1 MPFQVIPRELAFFDL
16 FEQAADNL
24 LEAAKEMSELTLALG
39 RGETDISA
47 RARRID
53 DLEQAGDE
61 LNHRTIALL
70 NTTFVVPFD
79 RDDIYELASTLDDIL
94 DSLKAVADSAVLFGI
109 SQPLPEFRLQADV
122 IVRSAEVIADAMRH
136 IRAPVGM
143 QKVWVELV
151 RLEREGDRIY
161 HRGIASLYS
170 GDFRAIDVLKWKD
183 ILSEME
189 RGIDRCEDVANAV
202 ESIALVYG

>member
-1 MPFQVIPRELAFFDL
+1 VPFQVIPRELAFFDL

-24 LEAAKEMSELTLALG
+24 VEGAREMSALTSALG
-39 RGETDISA
+39 RGETDLRPFAS
-47 RARRID
+47 RID
-53 DLEQAGDE
+53 ELEEIGDE

-79 RDDIYELASTLDDIL
+79 RDDIYDLASTTDDIL
-94 DSLKAVADSAVLFGI
+94 DSLKAVADSVVLFGI
-109 SQPLPEFRLQADV
+109 SEPLTEFRLQADV
-122 IVRSAEVIADAMRH
+122 ILRSSEAIARGMRA

-143 QKVWVELV
+143 EKVWVELV
-151 RLEREGDRIY
+151 RLEREGDRVY

-189 RGIDRCEDVANAV
+189 RGIDRCEDVANAL

>member
-16 FEQAADNL
+16 FGEAADNV
-24 LEAAKEMSELTLALG
+24 AAAAREMSQMSLALAQEG
-39 RGETDISA
+39 SDLAAYAERISA
-47 RARRID
+47 M
-53 DLEQAGDE
+53 EQAGDE

-94 DSLKAVADSAVLFGI
+94 DALKAVADTIVLYGLHDL
-109 SQPLPEFRLQADV
+109 LPEFRLQCDV
-122 IVRSAEVIADAMRH
+122 MVRATEVIATAMRM

-143 QKVWVELV
+143 DRVWVDLV

-161 HRGIASLYS
+161 HRGVASLYS
-170 GDFRAIDVLKWKD
+170 GDFRAMDVLKWKD
-183 ILSEME
+183 VLRDME
-189 RGIDRCEDVANAV
+189 TGIDRCEDVANAV
-202 ESIALVYG
+202 EAIALVYG

>member
-16 FEQAADNL
+16 FEQTADNL
-24 LEAAKEMSELTLALG
+24 HETAQEMVALTLALG
-39 RGETDISA
+39 GGETDLGPY
-47 RARRID
+47 ARRID
-53 DLEQAGDE
+53 ELEEVGDE

-79 RDDIYELASTLDDIL
+79 RDDIYELASTMDDIV
-94 DSLKAVADSAVLFGI
+94 DALKAVADSVVLFGL
-109 SQPLPEFRLQADV
+109 SELLTEFRLQADV
-122 IVRSAEVIADAMRH
+122 VVRATEVISRAMRA

-143 QKVWVELV
+143 EKVWVDLV

-170 GDFRAIDVLKWKD
+170 GDYRAIDVLKWKD

-189 RGIDRCEDVANAV
+189 GGIDRCEDVANAV
-202 ESIALVYG
+202 ESISLVYG